1 MGLAV
6 EQHSMFDNVEFF
18 PYQKP
23 SLHVCW
29 QHLLGVNV
37 LNLYRLLE
45 EKGDYQA
52 MQWLE
57 HIQLD
62 DYVVEVSSLPCPYR
76 DRERIGKVIAIGRNY
91 VLIQTDDG
99 QRVKWVNGKLLKVP
113 ETVMY

>member
-1 MGLAV
+1 MW
-6 EQHSMFDNVEFF
+6 SFF

-76 DRERIGKVIAIGRNY
+76 DRERMAKSLPLVGI
-91 VLIQTDDG
+91 TC
-99 QRVKWVNGKLLKVP
+99 
-113 ETVMY
+113 